1 MLANH
6 TPSHTTNAT
15 LSGHLVFP
23 FNPRLMGDEH
33 QLRSLIY
40 GMVHSAAAITNHAA
54 RHEGTS
60 HLPVGVDTILMD
72 TFGQGFILNKDLS
85 QIRIQLD
92 EAVFNSAQAAFEF
105 LEVLAYLTSNR
116 RDINFDSCLLL
127 QGWNPTL
134 MRKDFVEI
142 TALSIPLALKEK
154 VDGDEDM
161 SLVPGQEFVAIKVIN
176 EPSGEEVSSRF
187 YCHKM

>member
-1 MLANH
+1 M
-6 TPSHTTNAT
+6 
-15 LSGHLVFP
+15 
-23 FNPRLMGDEH
+23 
-33 QLRSLIY
+33 
-40 GMVHSAAAITNHAA
+40 
-54 RHEGTS
+54 
-60 HLPVGVDTILMD
+60 
-72 TFGQGFILNKDLS
+72 
-85 QIRIQLD
+85 
-92 EAVFNSAQAAFEF
+92 
-105 LEVLAYLTSNR
+105 TSNR